1 MNMHQKINQLIP
13 TRLYAGFHDYSRF
26 CQIHKLTFVI
36 LQRMSQRLYGSETL
50 ASNARLRQHLMSNG
64 GIMTTSDFVSV
75 RMAELRGIKSPLT
88 SPKARLVFR
97 ALLMYVR

>member
-1 MNMHQKINQLIP
+1 
-13 TRLYAGFHDYSRF
+13 
-26 CQIHKLTFVI
+26 
-36 LQRMSQRLYGSETL
+36 MSQRLYGSETL

-75 RMAELRGIKSPLT
+75 RMAELRGIKSPLI